1 MVSMEHLKYTK
12 SLCPVCLKVIKAEL
26 VLEDNVVY
34 IRKQCE
40 EHGYFEDVYMSDYRW
55 YKRAQE
61 YERVGKGIENPR
73 TKRDVGCPFDCG
85 ICNEHRSQTLLGIVD
100 VTNACNLRCPIC
112 FANAAAV
119 GYLYQ
124 PSLEEIKAMLDNLHN
139 NIPVPTYAVQLS
151 GGEPT
156 LRDDLPEII
165 RYADKIGIPHI
176 EVNTNGVR
184 IARDIDYLKELKKA
198 GVSTFYLSFDS
209 LTKEAY
215 VKMKGADLLDI
226 KLKALSNIREVGLH
240 SVVLV
245 PTLVKGINDNEV
257 GSLIDFAVKN
267 SDIIRCVNF
276 QPVSF
281 AGRIESSKL
290 KEFRI
295 TTSDVINNAEK
306 QTNGKIKM
314 EDWYPIP
321 FVAPISDFIAA
332 LKGREQPTFTV
343 HQNCGAS
350 TFLIANDERT
360 DYAPITKYI
369 DVEKFI
375 KEIAK
380 ASEVLYA
387 GKKTEG
393 KLRAIAALR
402 HTSLGVSASLAK
414 GFLLSGTY
422 GSLGKFMAKVVMV
435 GDMHFM
441 DPYNFDLERVERCG
455 IHYAVPDGRII
466 PFCSMNTL
474 HRPKVEQDFSVP
486 LKK

>member
-1 MVSMEHLKYTK
+1 MEHLRFTR
-12 SLCPVCLKVIKAEL
+12 SLCPVCLKVITAEL
-26 VLEDNVVY
+26 LVDNNVVY
-34 IRKQCE
+34 MKKRCE
-40 EHGYFEDVYMSDYRW
+40 EHGDFEDVYMSDYRW
-55 YKRAQE
+55 YKRIQQ
-61 YERVGKGIENPR
+61 YERVGQGLENPR
-73 TKRDVGCPFDCG
+73 TRRKVGCPFDCG
-85 ICNEHRSQTLLGIVD
+85 ICEEHRSQTLLGIID

-124 PSLEEIKAMLDNLHN
+124 PSLEAVKSMLDNLRSN
-139 NIPVPTYAVQLS
+139 MPVPTYAVQLS

-165 RYADKIGIPHI
+165 RYAGEIGIPHV

-184 IARDIDYLKELKKA
+184 LARDMGYLKELIKA

-215 VKMKGADLLDI
+215 VKMKGADLLEL
-226 KLKALSNIREVGLH
+226 KLKALQNIREAGLQ

-245 PTLVKGINDNEV
+245 PTVVKGINDNEI
-257 GSLIDFAVKN
+257 GALIEFGVKN
-267 SDIIRCVNF
+267 SDIVRCVNF

-281 AGRIESSKL
+281 AGRIEASRL
-290 KEFRI
+290 KEFRV
-295 TTSDVINNAEK
+295 TTSDVINNAEV

-314 EDWYPIP
+314 DDWYPIP
-321 FVAPISDFIAA
+321 FVAPISDFIAGI
-332 LKGREQPTFTV
+332 KGVDQPTFTV

-350 TFLIANDERT
+350 TFLIT
-360 DYAPITKYI
+360 KGGGGDYEPITRQVK
-369 DVEKFI
+369 VEKFVR
-375 KEIAK
+375 ELSK
-380 ASEVLYA
+380 AADALHS

-393 KLRAIAALR
+393 KLRAASALR
-402 HTSLGVSASLAK
+402 YVGLGMFTSLVR
-414 GFLLSGTY
+414 GFLSSGTY
-422 GSLGKFMAKVVMV
+422 ESLGKFMKKIVMV

-455 IHYAVPDGRII
+455 IHYATPDGRII

-474 HRPKVEQDFSVP
+474 HRPAVEQAFSTP
-486 LKK
+486 LGKRT